1 MSLDPILE
9 RLNAAQRAAVT
20 APLGPVLVLAGAGSG
35 KTRVLT
41 HRIAWLIQAEG
52 VSPHSILA
60 VTFTNKAAGEMRA
73 RIESLLGMPPGV
85 LWIGTF
91 HGIAHRLL
99 RRHWHEAGLVESFQ
113 IIDSED
119 QQRLIKKI
127 LRAQQLDE
135 TRWVPREV
143 QWFINSNKDEGRRSK
158 HLKAGNDPIRAQMI
172 RLYALYEEACALT
185 GVVDFAELL
194 LRAFE
199 LWRDQPA
206 LLAHYRQ
213 RFRHILVD
221 EFQDTNT
228 IQYAWLK
235 LIAGEGGCPFVVGDD
250 DQCLAAGTMI
260 TMADG
265 SQKAIEAIEVGEQI
279 ISGYGNGDFRP
290 AAVTRKF
297 SVHRQGTMVRLNM
310 RSGRVICSTPE
321 HTHLAGYLLGETPR
335 TYVLYLMHKE
345 GIGYRLGTSEVY
357 TNAEAKPM
365 VGFKH
370 RARVEHADA
379 AWVIRTHSNES
390 DARLDETLTSLK
402 YGLPTLPFV
411 PRKGKA
417 RNAPVHDPEYIARVF
432 RSIDSESAAIRLLA
446 DVGLD
451 PERPHHVPRSRNS
464 CRRNLVITLCGDRQ
478 GSNPMHCISIVGTS
492 EVDKAVLKE
501 NGFSVRAAK
510 TGSKGWRF
518 ETARSDFAEL
528 MEIARRIRKALGAR
542 FVLQARILDRAL
554 PFVQAAAI
562 RPGMVMA
569 TENSGFDIVE
579 RVEHQESDTQVFD
592 LNVDRTH
599 NYIANGVVTHNSVY
613 GWRGAR
619 VENLQQFGRDFP
631 AINLYRLEQNYRST
645 GTILAAANGLIH
657 NNSGRL
663 GKTLW
668 TSGDEGEP
676 IRIYAAFNERDEAEF
691 VCQRIREH
699 VAHGGV
705 HRDIAILY
713 RSNAQSRVFEEMFLA
728 ARIPYRVYGGLRFFE
743 RAEIKDALAYLRLIA
758 NRRDDASFERVV
770 NLPTRGIGA
779 KSLDTLRA
787 AARAAGSPLW
797 EAAQATVAGD
807 ALGPKASAALRGFLE
822 LIERL
827 SAEVQGL
834 ALHEQVDR
842 MLEVSGLIEF
852 HKRDKADRGEARVE
866 NLEELV
872 SAARGFQA
880 DTLDTDLPPL
890 EAFLAHVTLESGEG
904 QADAWE
910 DCVQMMTL
918 HTAKGLE
925 FPVVFLT
932 GMEDG
937 LFPHQRSIGDLDGLE
952 EERRLCY
959 VGMTRAMKQLYLTY
973 AEQRRLHGVDS
984 YSQPSR
990 FIKETPQELI
1000 EEVRPR
1006 LQVARP
1012 VASGRFSRESTYDT
1026 APVHRGSYGTPRPR
1040 AEPSIPGL
1048 RLGARVRHGK
1058 FGEGVIL
1065 NLEGS
1070 GPQAR
1075 IQVNFERQGLKWLVM
1090 QYANLEPL

>member
-52 VSPHSILA
+52 VSPHAILA

-73 RIESLLGMPPGV
+73 RVENLLGMPPGV

-99 RRHWHEAGLVESFQ
+99 RRHWHEAGLIEGFQ

-119 QQRLIKKI
+119 QQRLIKK
-127 LRAQQLDE
+127 LLKAQQLDE

-172 RLYALYEEACALT
+172 RLYALYEDACARS

-194 LRAFE
+194 LRAYE

-206 LLAHYRQ
+206 LLEHYRQ
-213 RFRHILVD
+213 RFRHVLVD

-235 LIAGEGGCPFVVGDD
+235 LLAGADGCPFVVGDD
-250 DQCLAAGTMI
+250 DQ
-260 TMADG
+260 
-265 SQKAIEAIEVGEQI
+265 
-279 ISGYGNGDFRP
+279 
-290 AAVTRKF
+290 
-297 SVHRQGTMVRLNM
+297 
-310 RSGRVICSTPE
+310 
-321 HTHLAGYLLGETPR
+321 
-335 TYVLYLMHKE
+335 
-345 GIGYRLGTSEVY
+345 
-357 TNAEAKPM
+357 
-365 VGFKH
+365 
-370 RARVEHADA
+370 
-379 AWVIRTHSNES
+379 
-390 DARLDETLTSLK
+390 
-402 YGLPTLPFV
+402 
-411 PRKGKA
+411 
-417 RNAPVHDPEYIARVF
+417 
-432 RSIDSESAAIRLLA
+432 
-446 DVGLD
+446 
-451 PERPHHVPRSRNS
+451 
-464 CRRNLVITLCGDRQ
+464 
-478 GSNPMHCISIVGTS
+478 
-492 EVDKAVLKE
+492 
-501 NGFSVRAAK
+501 
-510 TGSKGWRF
+510 
-518 ETARSDFAEL
+518 
-528 MEIARRIRKALGAR
+528 
-542 FVLQARILDRAL
+542 
-554 PFVQAAAI
+554 
-562 RPGMVMA
+562 
-569 TENSGFDIVE
+569 
-579 RVEHQESDTQVFD
+579 
-592 LNVDRTH
+592 
-599 NYIANGVVTHNSVY
+599 SVY

-631 AINLYRLEQNYRST
+631 AVKLFRLEQNYRST
-645 GTILAAANGLIH
+645 GSILAAANGLIA

-668 TSGDEGEP
+668 TSGEHGEP
-676 IRIYAAFNERDEAEF
+676 IRLYAAFNERDEAEF
-691 VCQRIREH
+691 VCQRIRDH
-699 VAHGGV
+699 VAHGGL
-705 HRDIAILY
+705 HRDVAILY
-713 RSNAQSRVFEEMFLA
+713 RSNAQSRVFEETFLS
-728 ARIPYRVYGGLRFFE
+728 ARVPYRVYGGLRFFE

-787 AARAAGSPLW
+787 AAREAGCPLW
-797 EAAQATVAGD
+797 EAAHACLGE
-807 ALGPKASAALRGFLE
+807 ALGPKASTALRGFLE

-827 SAEVQGL
+827 AEEVRGL

-842 MLEVSGLIEF
+842 MLAASALIEF

-872 SAARGFQA
+872 SAARGFN
-880 DTLDTDLPPL
+880 TEGLDSELPPL

-925 FPVVFLT
+925 FPIVFLC

-937 LFPHQRSIGDLDGLE
+937 LFPHQRSTGDLEGLE

-973 AEQRRLHGVDS
+973 AEQRRLHGIDS
-984 YSQPSR
+984 FSQPSR
-990 FIKETPQELI
+990 FIKETPEELL
-1000 EEVRPR
+1000 EEIRPR
-1006 LQVARP
+1006 LQVSRP
-1012 VASGRFSRESTYDT
+1012 VASGRFAREIGYE
-1026 APVHRGSYGTPRPR
+1026 PVPVSRPR
-1040 AEPSIPGL
+1040 YVPRVPRVAREESPSIPGI

-1065 NLEGS
+1065 DLEGS
-1070 GPQAR
+1070 GSQAR
-1075 IQVNFERQGLKWLVM
+1075 VQVNFERQGTKWLVM